1 MVRVGVRIR
10 PDERNCV
17 SSENLTRAECHERSS
32 NLASK
37 SYEVYLDLRDVKDKD
52 TFLSRTIVSF
62 AATKG
67 SSSWIDLIA
76 QEVQRITLNGEDV
89 AVSNFD
95 GYRIQ
100 MANLQAEN
108 VLEVEAICN
117 YSITGEGLH
126 KFTDP
131 ADNEIYL
138 YSQFEIADARRV
150 FACFDQPDLK
160 ATFTFNVSA
169 PTHWKVFSNTTAKI
183 TDIDN
188 GKLHAFKATPR
199 ISTYITAICAGN
211 YFGVEDSYTGKFGT
225 YPLGLYCRQ
234 SLSEFLDADDM
245 FLITKQGFGVF
256 ETAFDVGYPF
266 EKYDQIIV
274 PEFNAGAMENAGCV
288 TFYEGVIYRS
298 RATDHEREF
307 RSNTILHEMA
317 HMWFG
322 DLVTMKWWDDLWLN
336 ESFAEWASYYANGSG
351 TRFKQAWTSF
361 MVDRKL
367 WAYRED
373 QMSGTH
379 PIATDMIDL
388 DTVEVNFDGITYAKG
403 ASTLRQLVAFVGEA
417 DFMKGISAYFKKH
430 AWGNTELKD
439 LLHELELASG
449 RDLSSFTKSWLQTSG
464 VNLMYPEIELNA
476 DGTYKEVVIK
486 QLPPTEPA
494 GLSPE
499 LRTHRM
505 ALGLYTKS
513 DSGLTRTEKVE
524 LDVAGAT
531 TVVTQLA
538 GVEQPDLLLLNDED
552 LTFSKIRL
560 DARSLQTAVDSTGD
574 IPDSLP
580 RALLLSAAWDMTRD
594 AEMSTGDFIKLVER
608 ALPKETFI
616 PIIQRVLM
624 QLRTAAQLYSHPAK
638 REQHLQGLADVF
650 LEWAQTFAA
659 ESDAQFAA
667 AKNFVAIART
677 NEQLD
682 VVAKLYS
689 GDMSINGVK
698 VDTDFRWLLLDRLV
712 QVGRAGVAE
721 IDTEEA
727 RDKTSTG
734 RNNAAKAKA
743 AIPSKDAKAKAW
755 KSIMEDDSLSNDVL
769 NATVMGFNN
778 PDQKELLAQYVD
790 SYFSELPNIWANRSN
805 ESAQTIT
812 VGLYPMYQ
820 FDETIVSK
828 TEAFLTSGEIP
839 HGCKRLVGDGRD
851 GLVRA
856 LECQKADA

>member
-1 MVRVGVRIR
+1 M
-10 PDERNCV
+10 
-17 SSENLTRAECHERSS
+17 SSENLTRAECAERSS
-32 NLASK
+32 LVASK
-37 SYEVYLDLRDVKDKD
+37 SYVVKLDLRDVNERD
-52 TFLSRTIVSF
+52 TFNSHTTITFSG
-62 AATKG
+62 TEG
-67 SSSWIDLIA
+67 STSWIDLIA
-76 QEVQRITLNGEDV
+76 PEVTRITLNGEVLDL
-89 AVSNFD
+89 SLFD
-95 GYRIQ
+95 GFRIQ
-100 MANLQAEN
+100 LPNLKSEN
-108 VLEVEAICN
+108 VLEVAAICQ

-126 KFTDP
+126 KFRDP
-131 ADNEIYL
+131 ADDEIYL

-160 ATFTFNVSA
+160 ATFAFEVSA
-169 PTHWKVFSNTTAKI
+169 PSHWKVFSNTTAKI
-183 TDIDN
+183 TEVEN
-188 GKLHAFKATPR
+188 GKLHVFKPTPR

-211 YFGVEDSYTGKFGT
+211 YYGVEDSYTGKFGT

-234 SLSEFLDADDM
+234 SLSEFLDAEDM

-256 ETAFDVGYPF
+256 ENAFDLGYPF

-336 ESFAEWASYYANGSG
+336 ESFAEWASYYANNAG
-351 TRFKQAWTSF
+351 TRFKQAWTAF

-373 QMSGTH
+373 QLSGTH
-379 PIATDMIDL
+379 PIATDMVDL

-403 ASTLRQLVAFVGEA
+403 ASTLRQLVAFVGEE

-449 RDLSSFTKSWLQTSG
+449 RDLSGFTKSWLQTSG
-464 VNLMYPEIELNA
+464 VNLMYPEIELND
-476 DGTYKEVVIK
+476 DGTYKKVLIK
-486 QLPPTEPA
+486 QLPPLEPV

-505 ALGLYTKS
+505 ALGLYNNS
-513 DSGLTRTEKVE
+513 SSGLTRTDKIEI
-524 LDVAGAT
+524 DVSGAE
-531 TVVTQLA
+531 TVVEKLA
-538 GVEQPDLLLLNDED
+538 GVTQPDLLLLNDED

-560 DARSLQTAVDSTGD
+560 DERSLKTAVDSTGD

-616 PIIQRVLM
+616 PIIQRVLL
-624 QLRTAAQLYSHPAK
+624 QLRTAAQLYSHPTK
-638 REQHLQGLADVF
+638 REQHLSNLADTF
-650 LEWAQTFAA
+650 LDWAQSFEK

-677 NEQLD
+677 EKQLD

-689 GDMSINGVK
+689 EEMTIPGIK

-712 QVGRAGVAE
+712 QVGRAGVKE
-721 IDTEEA
+721 IEAEEA

-743 AIPSKDAKAKAW
+743 AIPTKEAKAKAW
-755 KSIMEDDSLSNDVL
+755 KSIMEDDTLSNDVL
-769 NATVMGFNN
+769 NATVMGFYN
-778 PDQKELLAQYVD
+778 PDHKELLAEYVD
-790 SYFSELPNIWANRSN
+790 RYFDTLPRIWSSRSN
-805 ESAQTIT
+805 EIAQTIT
-812 VGLYPMYQ
+812 LGLYPMYQ
-820 FDETIVSK
+820 FDESTVSK
-828 TEAFLTSGEIP
+828 TEEFLSSADVP
-839 HGCKRLVGDGRD
+839 HGCKRLVGDGKD

-856 LECQKADA
+856 LMCQKVDA

>member
-1 MVRVGVRIR
+1 LLV
-10 PDERNCV
+10 
-17 SSENLTRAECHERSS
+17 
-32 NLASK
+32 SK
-37 SYEVYLDLRDVKDKD
+37 SYVVKLDLRDVNKRD
-52 TFLSRTIVSF
+52 TFISHTTVTFSG
-62 AATKG
+62 TEG

-76 QEVQRITLNGEDV
+76 PEVTRITLNGEVLDL
-89 AVSNFD
+89 SLFD
-95 GYRIQ
+95 GFRIQ
-100 MANLQAEN
+100 LPNLKSEN
-108 VLEVEAICN
+108 VLEVEAICQ

-126 KFTDP
+126 KFRDP
-131 ADNEIYL
+131 ADDEIYL

-160 ATFTFNVSA
+160 ATFAFEVSA
-169 PTHWKVFSNTTAKI
+169 PSHWKVFSNTTAKI
-183 TDIDN
+183 TDVEN
-188 GKLHAFKATPR
+188 GKLHVFKPTPR

-211 YFGVEDSYTGKFGT
+211 YYGVEDSYTGKFGT

-234 SLSEFLDADDM
+234 SLSEFLDAEDM

-256 ETAFDVGYPF
+256 ENAFDLGYPF

-336 ESFAEWASYYANGSG
+336 ESFAEWASYYANNAG
-351 TRFKQAWTSF
+351 TRFKQAWTAF

-373 QMSGTH
+373 QLSGTH
-379 PIATDMIDL
+379 PIATDMVDL

-449 RDLSSFTKSWLQTSG
+449 RDLSGFTKSWLQTSG
-464 VNLMYPEIELNA
+464 VNLMYPEIELDD
-476 DGTYKEVVIK
+476 DGTYKKVLIK
-486 QLPPTEPA
+486 QLPPLEPV
-494 GLSPE
+494 GLTPE

-505 ALGLYTKS
+505 AIGLYNNTS
-513 DSGLTRTEKVE
+513 SGLTRTDKVE
-524 LDVAGAT
+524 IDVSGAE
-531 TVVTQLA
+531 TVVEKLA
-538 GVEQPDLLLLNDED
+538 GVTQPDLLLLNDED

-560 DARSLQTAVDSTGD
+560 DARSLKTAVESTGD

-616 PIIQRVLM
+616 PIIQRVLV
-624 QLRTAAQLYSHPAK
+624 QLRTAAQLYSHPTK
-638 REQHLQGLADVF
+638 REQQLSNLADTF
-650 LEWAQTFAA
+650 LNWAQSFEQ

-677 NEQLD
+677 EKQLE

-689 GDMSINGVK
+689 EEMTIPGIK

-712 QVGRAGVAE
+712 QVGKATVSE
-721 IDTEEA
+721 IDAEEA

-743 AIPSKDAKAKAW
+743 AIPTKEAKATAW
-755 KSIMEDDSLSNDVL
+755 KSIMNDESLSNDVL
-769 NATVMGFNN
+769 NATVMGFYN
-778 PDQKELLAQYVD
+778 PDHKELLAEYVD
-790 SYFSELPNIWANRSN
+790 KYFDILPSIWSSRSN
-805 ESAQTIT
+805 EIAQTIT
-812 VGLYPMYQ
+812 LGLYPMYQ
-820 FDETIVSK
+820 FDESTVNK
-828 TEAFLTSGEIP
+828 TEAFLSTADVP
-839 HGCKRLVGDGRD
+839 HGCKRLVGDGKD
-851 GLVRA
+851 GLIRA
-856 LECQKADA
+856 LKCQQADA

>member
-1 MVRVGVRIR
+1 M
-10 PDERNCV
+10 
-17 SSENLTRAECHERSS
+17 SSENLTRAECAERSS
-32 NLASK
+32 LVASK
-37 SYEVYLDLRDVKDKD
+37 SYVVKLDLRDVNERD
-52 TFLSRTIVSF
+52 TFNSHTTVTFSG
-62 AATKG
+62 TEG
-67 SSSWIDLIA
+67 STSWIDLIA
-76 QEVQRITLNGEDV
+76 PEVTRITLNNELLDL
-89 AVSNFD
+89 SLFD
-95 GYRIQ
+95 GFRIQ
-100 MANLQAEN
+100 LPNLKSEN
-108 VLEVEAICN
+108 VLEVAAICQ

-126 KFTDP
+126 KFRDP
-131 ADNEIYL
+131 ADDEIYL

-160 ATFTFNVSA
+160 ATFAFEVSA
-169 PTHWKVFSNTTAKI
+169 PSHWKVFSNTTAKI
-183 TDIDN
+183 TDVEN
-188 GKLHAFKATPR
+188 GKLHVFKPTPR

-211 YFGVEDSYTGKFGT
+211 YYGVKDSYTGKFGT

-234 SLSEFLDADDM
+234 SLSEFLDAEDM

-256 ETAFDVGYPF
+256 ENAFDLGYPF

-336 ESFAEWASYYANGSG
+336 ESFAEWASYYANNAG
-351 TRFKQAWTSF
+351 TRFKQAWTAF

-373 QMSGTH
+373 QLSGTH
-379 PIATDMIDL
+379 PIATDMVDL

-403 ASTLRQLVAFVGEA
+403 ASTLRQLVAFVGEE

-449 RDLSSFTKSWLQTSG
+449 RDLSGFTKSWLQTSG
-464 VNLMYPEIELNA
+464 VNLMYPEIELND
-476 DGTYKEVVIK
+476 DGTYKKVLIK
-486 QLPPTEPA
+486 QLPPLEPV

-505 ALGLYTKS
+505 ALGLYNNS
-513 DSGLTRTEKVE
+513 SSGLTRTDKIEI
-524 LDVAGAT
+524 DVSGAE
-531 TVVTQLA
+531 TVVEKLA
-538 GVEQPDLLLLNDED
+538 GVTQPDLLLLNDED

-560 DARSLQTAVDSTGD
+560 DERSLKTAVDSTGD

-616 PIIQRVLM
+616 PIIQRVLL
-624 QLRTAAQLYSHPAK
+624 QLRTAAQLYSHPTK
-638 REQHLQGLADVF
+638 REQHLSNLADTF
-650 LEWAQTFAA
+650 LDWAQSFEK

-677 NEQLD
+677 EKQLD

-689 GDMSINGVK
+689 EEMSIPGIK

-712 QVGRAGVAE
+712 QVGRAGVKE
-721 IDTEEA
+721 IEAEEA

-743 AIPSKDAKAKAW
+743 AIPTKEAKAKAW
-755 KSIMEDDSLSNDVL
+755 KSIMEDDTLSNDVL
-769 NATVMGFNN
+769 NATVMGFYN
-778 PDQKELLAQYVD
+778 PDHKELLAEYVD
-790 SYFSELPNIWANRSN
+790 RYFDTLPRIWSSRSN
-805 ESAQTIT
+805 EIAQTIT
-812 VGLYPMYQ
+812 LGLYPMYQ
-820 FDETIVSK
+820 FDESTVSK
-828 TEAFLTSGEIP
+828 TEEFLSSADVP
-839 HGCKRLVGDGRD
+839 HGCKRLVGDGKD

-856 LECQKADA
+856 LMCQKVDA

>member
-1 MVRVGVRIR
+1 
-10 PDERNCV
+10 V
-17 SSENLTRAECHERSS
+17 SSENLTRAECAERSS
-32 NLASK
+32 LVASK
-37 SYEVYLDLRDVKDKD
+37 SYVVKLDLRDVNERD
-52 TFLSRTIVSF
+52 TFNSHTTITFSG
-62 AATKG
+62 TEG
-67 SSSWIDLIA
+67 STSWIDLIA
-76 QEVQRITLNGEDV
+76 PEVTRITLNNELLDL
-89 AVSNFD
+89 SLFD
-95 GYRIQ
+95 GFRIQ
-100 MANLQAEN
+100 LPNLKSEN
-108 VLEVEAICN
+108 VLEVAAICQ

-126 KFTDP
+126 KFRDP
-131 ADNEIYL
+131 ADDEIYL

-160 ATFTFNVSA
+160 ATFAFEVSA
-169 PTHWKVFSNTTAKI
+169 PSHWKVFSNTTAKI
-183 TDIDN
+183 TDVEN
-188 GKLHAFKATPR
+188 GKLHVFKPTPR

-211 YFGVEDSYTGKFGT
+211 YYGVEDSYTGKFGT

-234 SLSEFLDADDM
+234 SLSEFLDAEDM

-256 ETAFDVGYPF
+256 ENAFDLGYPF

-336 ESFAEWASYYANGSG
+336 ESFAEWASYYANNAG
-351 TRFKQAWTSF
+351 TRFKQAWTAF

-373 QMSGTH
+373 QLSGTH
-379 PIATDMIDL
+379 PIATDMVDL

-403 ASTLRQLVAFVGEA
+403 ASTLRQLVAFVGEE

-449 RDLSSFTKSWLQTSG
+449 RDLSGFTKSWLQTSG
-464 VNLMYPEIELNA
+464 VNLMYPEIELND
-476 DGTYKEVVIK
+476 DGTYKKVLIK
-486 QLPPTEPA
+486 QLPPLEPV

-505 ALGLYTKS
+505 ALGLYNNS
-513 DSGLTRTEKVE
+513 SSGLTRTDKIEI
-524 LDVAGAT
+524 DVSGAE
-531 TVVTQLA
+531 TVVEKLA
-538 GVEQPDLLLLNDED
+538 GVTQPDLLLLNDED

-560 DARSLQTAVDSTGD
+560 DERSLKTAVDSTGD

-616 PIIQRVLM
+616 PIIQRVLL
-624 QLRTAAQLYSHPAK
+624 QLRTAAQLYSHPTK
-638 REQHLQGLADVF
+638 REQHLSNLADTF
-650 LEWAQTFAA
+650 LDWAQSFEK

-677 NEQLD
+677 EKQLD

-689 GDMSINGVK
+689 EEMSIPGIK

-712 QVGRAGVAE
+712 QVGRAGVKE
-721 IDTEEA
+721 IEAEEA

-743 AIPSKDAKAKAW
+743 AIPTKEAKAKAW
-755 KSIMEDDSLSNDVL
+755 KSIMEDDTLSNDVL
-769 NATVMGFNN
+769 NATVMGFYN
-778 PDQKELLAQYVD
+778 PDHKELLAEYVD
-790 SYFSELPNIWANRSN
+790 RYFDTLPSIWSSRSN
-805 ESAQTIT
+805 EIAQTIT
-812 VGLYPMYQ
+812 LGLYPMYQ
-820 FDETIVSK
+820 FDESTVSK
-828 TEAFLTSGEIP
+828 TEEFLSFADVP
-839 HGCKRLVGDGRD
+839 HGCKRLVGDGKD

-856 LECQKADA
+856 LMCQKVDA

>member
-1 MVRVGVRIR
+1 MGVGVTIR
-10 PDERNCV
+10 PDERIPV
-17 SSENLTRAECHERSS
+17 SCENLTRAECRERSS
-32 NLASK
+32 LLASK
-37 SYEVYLDLRDVKDKD
+37 SYVVQLDVRDVSQQD
-52 TFLSRTIVSF
+52 TFLSTTTVRFT
-62 AATKG
+62 ATPG

-76 QEVQRITLNGEDV
+76 PEVRSITLNGEPLDP
-89 AVSNFD
+89 SHFD
-95 GYRIQ
+95 GFRIQ
-100 MANLQAEN
+100 LPNLKVDN
-108 VLEVEAICN
+108 VLEVVAVCN

-160 ATFTFNVSA
+160 ATFTFEVSA
-169 PTHWKVFSNTTAKI
+169 PSHWKVFSNTTAHI
-183 TDIDN
+183 SSIEN
-188 GKLHAFKATPR
+188 GKHHAFKSTPR

-211 YFGVEDSYTGKFGT
+211 YYGVEDSYSGKFGT

-256 ETAFDVGYPF
+256 EDAFDVGYPF

-336 ESFAEWASYYANGSG
+336 ESFAEWASYYANNAG
-351 TRFKQAWTSF
+351 TRFKQAWTAF

-373 QMSGTH
+373 QLSGTH

-403 ASTLRQLVAFVGEA
+403 ASTLRQLVAFVGEK
-417 DFMKGISAYFKKH
+417 DFMKGISSYFKKH

-439 LLHELELASG
+439 LLHELEHASG
-449 RDLSSFTKSWLQTSG
+449 RDLSGFTKSWLQTSG
-464 VNLMYPEIELNA
+464 VNLMYPEIDVDT
-476 DGTYKEVVIK
+476 DGTYKRVVIK
-486 QLPPTEPA
+486 QLPPTEPP
-494 GLSPE
+494 GLAPE

-505 ALGLYTKS
+505 ALGLYSTS
-513 DSGLTRTEKVE
+513 SAGLIRSEKIE
-524 LDVAGAT
+524 IDVAGSET
-531 TVVTQLA
+531 IVSELE
-538 GVEQPDLLLLNDED
+538 GVKQPDLLLLNDED
-552 LTFSKIRL
+552 LTFTKIRL
-560 DARSLQTAVDSTGD
+560 DARSLKTAVESTGD

-594 AEMSTGDFIKLVER
+594 AEMSTGDFITLVKR

-624 QLRTAAQLYSHPAK
+624 QLRTAAQLYSSPAK
-638 REQHLQGLADVF
+638 REQHLAALADTF
-650 LEWAQTFAA
+650 LNWAQTF
-659 ESDAQFAA
+659 EEGSDAQFAS
-667 AKNFVAIART
+667 AKNFVSIART
-677 NEQLD
+677 DGQLN
-682 VVAKLYS
+682 VVRKLYLEE
-689 GDMSINGVK
+689 MSIPGVK

-712 QVGRAGVAE
+712 QVGHYGSSEIEAE
-721 IDTEEA
+721 AA

-743 AIPSKDAKAKAW
+743 SIPTNEAKSQAW
-755 KSIMEDDSLSNDVL
+755 KSIMEDESLSNDVL
-769 NATVMGFNN
+769 NATVMGFYN
-778 PDQKELLAQYVD
+778 PDHKALLAEFVD
-790 SYFSELPNIWANRSN
+790 AYFEVLPKIWSSRSN
-805 ESAQTIT
+805 EIAQTIT
-812 VGLYPMYQ
+812 MGLYPMYQ
-820 FDETIVSK
+820 FDEATLK
-828 TEAFLTSGEIP
+828 RTNEFLASADIP

-856 LECQKADA
+856 LACQKADA

>member
-1 MVRVGVRIR
+1 M
-10 PDERNCV
+10 
-17 SSENLTRAECHERSS
+17 
-32 NLASK
+32 K
-37 SYEVYLDLRDVKDKD
+37 LDLRDVSRED
-52 TFLSRTIVSF
+52 TFLSKTTVTF
-62 AATKG
+62 GATPG

-76 QEVQRITLNGEDV
+76 PQVDSITLNGESLDV
-89 AVSNFD
+89 SHFD
-95 GYRIQ
+95 GFRIQ
-100 MANLQAEN
+100 LPHLKAEN
-108 VLEVEAICN
+108 VLEVVAVCN

-160 ATFTFNVSA
+160 AEFTFEVSA
-169 PTHWKVFSNTTAKI
+169 PSHWKVFSNTTAKI
-183 TDIDN
+183 SEIEN

-199 ISTYITAICAGN
+199 ISTYITAICAGD
-211 YFGVEDSYTGKFGT
+211 YYGVEDSYSGKFGT

-256 ETAFDVGYPF
+256 EDAFDVGYPF

-336 ESFAEWASYYANGSG
+336 ESFAEWASYYANNAG
-351 TRFKQAWTSF
+351 TRFTQAWTAF

-373 QMSGTH
+373 QLSGTH

-449 RDLSSFTKSWLQTSG
+449 RDLSGFTKSWLQTSG
-464 VNLMYPEIELNA
+464 VNLMYPEIDLDT
-476 DGTYKEVVIK
+476 DGTYKSVVIK
-486 QLPPTEPA
+486 QLPPTEPK
-494 GLSPE
+494 GLAPE

-505 ALGLYTKS
+505 ALGLYNQTPYGLLRSEKIEI
-513 DSGLTRTEKVE
+513 DVSGAETIVSE
-524 LDVAGAT
+524 L
-531 TVVTQLA
+531 Q
-538 GVEQPDLLLLNDED
+538 GVKQPDLLLLNDED
-552 LTFSKIRL
+552 LTFTKIRL
-560 DARSLQTAVDSTGD
+560 DSQSLKTAVSSTGD
-574 IPDSLP
+574 IPDSLA

-594 AEMSTGDFIKLVER
+594 AEMSTGDFITLVKR

-616 PIIQRVLM
+616 PIIQRVLL
-624 QLRTAAQLYSHPAK
+624 QLRTAAQLYSNPAK
-638 REQHLQGLADVF
+638 REQHLALLADTF
-650 LEWAQTFAA
+650 LDWARTF
-659 ESDAQFAA
+659 EEGSDAQFAS
-667 AKNFVAIART
+667 AKNFVSIART
-677 NEQLD
+677 NEQLE
-682 VVAKLYS
+682 VVEKLYAEE
-689 GDMSINGVK
+689 MNIPGVK

-712 QVGRAGVAE
+712 QVGRAGIAE
-721 IDTEEA
+721 IEA
-727 RDKTSTG
+727 EATRDKTSTG

-743 AIPSKDAKAKAW
+743 AIPSKEAKAEAW
-755 KSIMEDDSLSNDVL
+755 KSIIEDETLSNDVL
-769 NATVMGFNN
+769 NATVMGFYN
-778 PDQKELLAQYVD
+778 PDHKDLLAEYVD
-790 SYFSELPNIWANRSN
+790 AYFNVLPKIWANRSN
-805 ESAQTIT
+805 EIAQTIT
-812 VGLYPMYQ
+812 MGLYPMYQ
-820 FDETIVSK
+820 FDEQIVTK
-828 TEAFLTSGEIP
+828 TEHFLASGDVA

-851 GLVRA
+851 GLIRA
-856 LECQKADA
+856 LACQKADA

>member
-1 MVRVGVRIR
+1 M
-10 PDERNCV
+10 
-17 SSENLTRAECHERSS
+17 SSENLTRAECAERSS
-32 NLASK
+32 LVSSK
-37 SYEVYLDLRDVKDKD
+37 SYVVKLDLRDVNNSD
-52 TFLSRTIVSF
+52 TFNSHTTVTFSG
-62 AATKG
+62 TDG

-76 QEVQRITLNGEDV
+76 PEVIRITLNGEVLDL
-89 AVSNFD
+89 SLFD
-95 GYRIQ
+95 GFRIQ
-100 MANLQAEN
+100 LPNLKSEN
-108 VLEVEAICN
+108 VLEVEATCQ

-126 KFTDP
+126 KFRDP
-131 ADNEIYL
+131 ADDEIYL

-160 ATFTFNVSA
+160 ATFAFEVSA
-169 PTHWKVFSNTTAKI
+169 PSHWKVFSNTTAKI
-183 TDIDN
+183 TDVEN
-188 GKLHAFKATPR
+188 GKLHVFKPTPR

-211 YFGVEDSYTGKFGT
+211 YYGVEDSYTGKFGT

-234 SLSEFLDADDM
+234 SLSEFLDAEDM

-256 ETAFDVGYPF
+256 ENAFDLGYPF

-298 RATDHEREF
+298 RATDHERES

-336 ESFAEWASYYANGSG
+336 ESFAEWASYYANNAG
-351 TRFKQAWTSF
+351 TRFKQAWTAF

-373 QMSGTH
+373 QLSGTH
-379 PIATDMIDL
+379 PIATDMVDL

-403 ASTLRQLVAFVGEA
+403 ASTLRQLVAFVGEV

-449 RDLSSFTKSWLQTSG
+449 RDLSGFTKSWLQTSG
-464 VNLMYPEIELNA
+464 VNLMYPEIELDD
-476 DGTYKEVVIK
+476 DGTYKKVLIK
-486 QLPPTEPA
+486 QLPPLEPA
-494 GLSPE
+494 GLTPE

-505 ALGLYTKS
+505 AIGLYNNTS
-513 DSGLTRTEKVE
+513 SGLTRTNKVE
-524 LDVAGAT
+524 IDVSGAE
-531 TVVTQLA
+531 TVVEKLT
-538 GVEQPDLLLLNDED
+538 GVTQPDLLLLNDED

-560 DARSLQTAVDSTGD
+560 DARSLKTAVESTGD

-616 PIIQRVLM
+616 PIIQRVLV
-624 QLRTAAQLYSHPAK
+624 QLRTAAQLYSHPTK
-638 REQHLQGLADVF
+638 REQHLSNLADTF
-650 LEWAQTFAA
+650 LDWAQSFEQ

-677 NEQLD
+677 EKQLD

-689 GDMSINGVK
+689 EEMTIPGIK

-712 QVGRAGVAE
+712 QVGKAGVSE
-721 IDTEEA
+721 IEAEEA

-743 AIPSKDAKAKAW
+743 AIPTIEAKAKAW
-755 KSIMEDDSLSNDVL
+755 TSIMKDESLSNDVL
-769 NATVMGFNN
+769 NATVMGFYN
-778 PDQKELLAQYVD
+778 PDHKELLVEYVD
-790 SYFSELPNIWANRSN
+790 KYFDILPSIWSSRSN
-805 ESAQTIT
+805 EIAQTIT
-812 VGLYPMYQ
+812 LGLYPMYQ
-820 FDETIVSK
+820 FDESTVNK
-828 TEAFLTSGEIP
+828 TEAFLSTADVP
-839 HGCKRLVGDGRD
+839 HGCKRLVGDGKD

-856 LECQKADA
+856 LKCQQADA

>member
-1 MVRVGVRIR
+1 MQ
-10 PDERNCV
+10 
-17 SSENLTRAECHERSS
+17 
-32 NLASK
+32 
-37 SYEVYLDLRDVKDKD
+37 LDLRDVREKD
-52 TFLSRTIVSF
+52 TFLSRTT
-62 AATKG
+62 ATFGAIPG

-76 QEVQRITLNGEDV
+76 PEVQSITLNGESLDL
-89 AVSNFD
+89 SHFD
-95 GYRIQ
+95 GFRIQ
-100 MANLQAEN
+100 LSNLKADN
-108 VLEVEAICN
+108 VLEVVAVCN

-160 ATFTFNVSA
+160 ATFSFEVSA
-169 PTHWKVFSNTTAKI
+169 PSHWKVFSNTTANI
-183 TDIDN
+183 SDIDN
-188 GKLHAFKATPR
+188 GKLHSFKITPR

-211 YFGVEDSYTGKFGT
+211 YFGVEDSYSGKFGT

-256 ETAFDVGYPF
+256 EDAFDVGYPF

-336 ESFAEWASYYANGSG
+336 ESFAEWASYYANNEG
-351 TRFKQAWTSF
+351 TRFKQAWTAF

-417 DFMKGISAYFKKH
+417 DFMKGISSYFKKH

-449 RDLSSFTKSWLQTSG
+449 RDLSGFTKSWLQTSG
-464 VNLMYPEIELNA
+464 VNLMYPEVDVDA
-476 DGTYKEVVIK
+476 DGTYKSVVIK
-486 QLPPTEPA
+486 QLPPTEPP
-494 GLSPE
+494 GLEPE

-505 ALGLYTKS
+505 ALGLYNTSSEGLLRSEKIEI
-513 DSGLTRTEKVE
+513 DVSGAETPVSALS
-524 LDVAGAT
+524 
-531 TVVTQLA
+531 
-538 GVEQPDLLLLNDED
+538 GVKQPDLLLLNDED
-552 LTFSKIRL
+552 LTFTKIRL
-560 DARSLQTAVDSTGD
+560 DARSLKTAVESTGD

-594 AEMSTGDFIKLVER
+594 AEMSTGDFITLVKR

-624 QLRTAAQLYSHPAK
+624 QLRTAAQLYSNPAK
-638 REQHLQGLADVF
+638 REQHLEALADTF
-650 LEWAQTFAA
+650 LNWAQTF
-659 ESDAQFAA
+659 EEGSDAQFAS
-667 AKNFVAIART
+667 AKNFVSIART
-677 NEQLD
+677 DKQLD
-682 VVAKLYS
+682 VVTKLYS
-689 GDMSINGVK
+689 EEMNIPGVK
-698 VDTDFRWLLLDRLV
+698 LDTDFRWLLLDRLV
-712 QVGRAGVAE
+712 QVGRCGTAE
-721 IDTEEA
+721 IEAEAA

-743 AIPSKDAKAKAW
+743 AIPTKEAKAQAW
-755 KSIMEDDSLSNDVL
+755 KSIIEDETLSNDLL
-769 NATVMGFNN
+769 NATVMGFYN
-778 PDQKELLAQYVD
+778 PDHKELLAEYVEA
-790 SYFSELPNIWANRSN
+790 YFEVLPKIWASRSN
-805 ESAQTIT
+805 EIAQTIT
-812 VGLYPMYQ
+812 MGLYPMYQ
-820 FDETIVSK
+820 FDEATLSK
-828 TEAFLTSGEIP
+828 TKQFLASSDVP
-839 HGCKRLVGDGRD
+839 HGCKRLVGDGQD

-856 LECQKADA
+856 LACQKADA